1 MSGSFRTPVWQ
12 ALWSNTAGP
21 SAPVHVIWQAPTR
34 GYRRM
39 VDGPSRA
46 QSFFK
51 ETAMHPA
58 VGYPQSPS
66 GQNNQFC
73 VPLRTSG
80 KRFEAARCDY
90 GRKPDVS

>member
-1 MSGSFRTPVWQ
+1 
-12 ALWSNTAGP
+12 
-21 SAPVHVIWQAPTR
+21 
-34 GYRRM
+34 
-39 VDGPSRA
+39 
-46 QSFFK
+46 
-51 ETAMHPA
+51 MHPA

-90 GRKPDVS
+90 GRKS